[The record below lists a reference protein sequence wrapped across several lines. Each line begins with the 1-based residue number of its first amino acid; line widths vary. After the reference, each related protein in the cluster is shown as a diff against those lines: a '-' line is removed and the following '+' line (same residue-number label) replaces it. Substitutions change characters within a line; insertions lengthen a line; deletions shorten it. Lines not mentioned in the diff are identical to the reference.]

1 MARTRTKKVR
11 ADLENKLKVA
21 RLAAVHHGIKH
32 PEKIK
37 AVGNVMCR
45 GVKKPI
51 YLIGNSFVMVAGHKT
66 DIELAFN
73 ELGGRMCRCLEALR
87 EFRACRV
94 GELPPLFADF
104 VKAAWKKRSRRR
116 LLRQLYSGRYH
127 GDDKSKSPDILLME
141 RKAKLLLRL
150 KCKYR
155 ITSDPRCNIDVRN
168 TNGMGLA
175 YGGRTWPTAHSFGRL
190 DNTPPLVSLLLKLNA
205 VWRKVLVPAKLTVV
219 DGHFITDV
227 TKEEEDRQVGCDVPE
242 AKRKISSAM
251 RTGRPI
257 NVRILHEYTYKPHH
271 SRDREELQIQVKAA
285 RLVFVDTFGNKVPKL
300 LIWGSEVLSD

>member
-1 MARTRTKKVR
+1 MAKTKTKKVR

-87 EFRACRV
+87 EFRSCRA
-94 GELPPLFADF
+94 GELPPMFADF
-104 VKAAWKKRSRRR
+104 TKAAWQKRSRRR
-116 LLRQLYSGRYH
+116 LLRQIYSGRYH
-127 GDDKSKSPDILLME
+127 GDDKPKSPDILLVE
-141 RKAKLLLRL
+141 RKVKLLLRL
-150 KCKYR
+150 KCNYR

-175 YGGRTWPTAHSFGRL
+175 YGGRAWPTTHY
-190 DNTPPLVSLLLKLNA
+190 NTPPLVSLLIKLN
-205 VWRKVLVPAKLTVV
+205 VMWRKVLVPAKLTVV

-227 TKEEEDRQVGCDVPE
+227 TKEEEGRQVGCDIPE
-242 AKRKISSAM
+242 AKRRISSAK

-257 NVRILHEYTYKPHH
+257 NVRILHEYTYHH
-271 SRDREELQIQVKAA
+271 SHDREELHIQVKAA
-285 RLVFVDTFGNKVPKL
+285 RLIFVDKFGNKVPKL
-300 LIWGSEVLSD
+300 LINRDNIYD